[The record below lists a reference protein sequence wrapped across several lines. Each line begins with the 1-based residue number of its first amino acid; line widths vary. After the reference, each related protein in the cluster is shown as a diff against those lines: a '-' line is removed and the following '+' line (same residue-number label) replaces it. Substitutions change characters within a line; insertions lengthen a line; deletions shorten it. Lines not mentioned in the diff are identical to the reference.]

1 MVLLLPPAPA
11 ALVDAGRA
19 FATRSFWSAAARLRI
34 AVLGP
39 PGGVGLDGRPLA
51 APTPGLMG
59 DDAPGEDLNW
69 FVRIGFQ
76 FESRNGRLCLW
87 ACRLRGGSM
96 GELLRT
102 IEEDWN
108 MVREREGSGSNGSER
123 SGLQEFVRSR
133 GALVEL

>member
-19 FATRSFWSAAARLRI
+19 FATRSFWSAAARLRM

-51 APTPGLMG
+51 APTPGLTG

-87 ACRLRGGSM
+87 ACRLRGGVWESCYVPLKRI
-96 GELLRT
+96 GIWSDSEKEWIERIGAKRSSGVRT
-102 IEEDWN
+102 KSWC
-108 MVREREGSGSNGSER
+108 VG
-123 SGLQEFVRSR
+123 
-133 GALVEL
+133 

>member
-19 FATRSFWSAAARLRI
+19 FATRSFWSAAARLRM

-51 APTPGLMG
+51 APTPGLTG
-59 DDAPGEDLNW
+59 DDAPGED
-69 FVRIGFQ
+69 
-76 FESRNGRLCLW
+76 
-87 ACRLRGGSM
+87 
-96 GELLRT
+96 